1 MNTEATRLQPIFG
14 LNNKPIAQNLNNNKS
29 LGDKEAATNRRT
41 QELAH
46 PDNKMNSFKLK
57 MNKSYHS
64 SLG

>member
-41 QELAH
+41 
-46 PDNKMNSFKLK
+46 
-57 MNKSYHS
+57 
-64 SLG
+64 